1 MAEDTICSWPYIS
14 SHHLSAFSHFL
25 DLSWPYISSQ
35 FLDIAMTIYK
45 ISVIYEVAMFRYVVE
60 EYLLRKLRCSGW
72 EVLGL
77 VRNVEDATFFS
88 FVGRGLYVKAL
99 LSGRLEKLWAVFCQI
114 LYMDLGHSGW
124 SIHISY
130 CTCIGI
136 QYKVFSYMGIQYLAM
151 LKGIFK
157 KLSRSATWEFS
168 TWYVEVY
175 LLGFRVKNLLRYN
188 FYLRN

>member
-1 MAEDTICSWPYIS
+1 
-14 SHHLSAFSHFL
+14 
-25 DLSWPYISSQ
+25 
-35 FLDIAMTIYK
+35 
-45 ISVIYEVAMFRYVVE
+45 
-60 EYLLRKLRCSGW
+60 
-72 EVLGL
+72 
-77 VRNVEDATFFS
+77 
-88 FVGRGLYVKAL
+88 
-99 LSGRLEKLWAVFCQI
+99 
-114 LYMDLGHSGW
+114 MDLGHSGW

-188 FYLRN
+188 FYLFKKLVSGTD

>member
-1 MAEDTICSWPYIS
+1 MTIYKFS
-14 SHHLSAFSHFL
+14 SFICFFSFSGSVMTIYKFSVIWIL
-25 DLSWPYISSQ
+25 PWPYISSQ
-35 FLDIAMTIYK
+35 SFM
-45 ISVIYEVAMFRYVVE
+45 
-60 EYLLRKLRCSGW
+60 KLRCSEICW
-72 EVLGL
+72 RVSFEEVEMFR
-77 VRNVEDATFFS
+77 VRSPTKNVEDATFSDLPLFS

-99 LSGRLEKLWAVFCQI
+99 ISGSREKLWAVFCQI

-124 SIHISY
+124 SIHICY

-168 TWYVEVY
+168 T
-175 LLGFRVKNLLRYN
+175 
-188 FYLRN
+188 

>member
-1 MAEDTICSWPYIS
+1 
-14 SHHLSAFSHFL
+14 
-25 DLSWPYISSQ
+25 
-35 FLDIAMTIYK
+35 MTIYK
-45 ISVIYEVAMFRYVVE
+45 FSVIQSFMKSLDGQICWRVSFEEVEMFR
-60 EYLLRKLRCSGW
+60 
-72 EVLGL
+72 
-77 VRNVEDATFFS
+77 VRSPTKNVEDATFSVLPLFS

-99 LSGRLEKLWAVFCQI
+99 ISGSPEKLWAVFCQI